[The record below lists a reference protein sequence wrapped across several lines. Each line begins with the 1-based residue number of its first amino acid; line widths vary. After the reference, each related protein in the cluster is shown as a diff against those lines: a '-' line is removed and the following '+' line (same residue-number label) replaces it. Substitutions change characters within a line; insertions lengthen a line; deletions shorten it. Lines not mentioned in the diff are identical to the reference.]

1 MQSGSTWPSLAT
13 AEQLLLTLTGDDN
26 SCCIT
31 GFVCLSWLYIYL
43 PLSLSLSL
51 CLCLCLSP
59 SLSPH
64 SPFPPISLFSVLTEH
79 RSFVSVCM
87 CLSVSQLPLLLSLSI
102 LLSVTSMRLAQS
114 NRHKT
119 KLTLTYLSM
128 WMMKKNKGLR
138 WGKTLNWVSAKQ
150 WTNRN
155 KETYATSHAHTKHS
169 QGNGSR
175 QAWKQWIRSRE
186 VMKMWRRVTV
196 RLGRRFLSWYIKHN
210 LRSLITIWPALDGPL
225 AHLQKFGSHT
235 MKLWDNLPVGFTAVR

>member
-1 MQSGSTWPSLAT
+1 MTKSRNCRTTSVNADRRWQ
-13 AEQLLLTLTGDDN
+13 QLLYN
-26 SCCIT
+26 
-31 GFVCLSWLYIYL
+31 WLCL
-43 PLSLSLSL
+43 PLLTVH
-51 CLCLCLSP
+51 LSP
-59 SLSPH
+59 SLA
-64 SPFPPISLFSVLTEH
+64 FSLSVSASVSLLLCLPTLLFLLSLCSLLTEH

-87 CLSVSQLPLLLSLSI
+87 CLSVCQLPLLLSLSI

-155 KETYATSHAHTKHS
+155 KETRATSHAHTKHS

-196 RLGRRFLSWYIKHN
+196 RLGRRFSFLVH
-210 LRSLITIWPALDGPL
+210 
-225 AHLQKFGSHT
+225 
-235 MKLWDNLPVGFTAVR
+235 